1 MSGARDFPV
10 TARGIDLG
18 FVSRQ
23 RSRGIPE
30 AAIARMGGWC
40 VADVQAVPADPFLI
54 AADRPAPMP
63 NPPLRAVDIPA
74 VCEILDHIAQQYEIT
89 VSDLLGESREQYV
102 VAPRHEAYAV
112 VWELN
117 RFTAKQIAEL
127 FNKTVPGITFGLR
140 RHYERINTRGY
151 GRDW

>member
-10 TARGIDLG
+10 TARGIDAG

-23 RSRGIPE
+23 RLRGIPE

-40 VADVQAVPADPFLI
+40 VADVHAVPPDPFLI
-54 AADRPAPMP
+54 AADRPAPLP
-63 NPPLRAVDIPA
+63 QSPLIASEVPA
-74 VCEILDHIAQQYEIT
+74 VCEILRHVAEQYDIT
-89 VSDLLGESREQYV
+89 VADILGDSQAQEI
-102 VAPRHEAYAV
+102 VAPRHEAIAV
-112 VWELN
+112 VCELN
-117 RFTAKQIAEL
+117 RFTAKQLAEL

>member
-1 MSGARDFPV
+1 MSVARDFPV
-10 TARGIDLG
+10 TARGIDTG

-23 RSRGIPE
+23 RARGIPE

-40 VADVQAVPADPFLI
+40 VADVQAVPADPFMVV
-54 AADRPAPMP
+54 ADRAAPTP
-63 NPPLRAVDIPA
+63 TPVLRPLEIPA
-74 VCEILDHIAQQYEIT
+74 VLEILRHVAQQYEIT
-89 VSDLLGESREQYV
+89 VADILGPSQVQEI
-102 VAPRHEAYAV
+102 VAPRHEAIAV

-117 RFTAKQIAEL
+117 RFTAKQLAEM
-127 FNKTVPGITFGLR
+127 FNKTVPGITFALR

>member
-1 MSGARDFPV
+1 MKGARDFPV
-10 TARGIDLG
+10 LARGVDLG
-18 FVSRQ
+18 FVARH
-23 RSRGIPE
+23 RAKGTPE

-40 VADVQAVPADPFLI
+40 VDDVLAAETPAMQAME
-54 AADRPAPMP
+54 RPAPTP
-63 NPPLRAVDIPA
+63 QPRLRANDIPE
-74 VCEILDHIAQQYEIT
+74 VVEIISHIAEQYAIT
-89 VSDLLGESREQYV
+89 VSDILGDSHVQDV
-102 VAPRHEAYAV
+102 VAPRHEAFAV

-117 RFTAKQIAEL
+117 RFTAKQLAEM